1 MVVTMFMAISMAA
14 FTGCSKD
21 EEKTNSSSS
30 SSDQA
35 KSGTIKMYNQ
45 SQKNSY
51 LVTYNGQK
59 YGNALLL
66 PGRQKTV
73 EVPTGYYQFT
83 IQQQDGYVNGHQN
96 EYTATGT
103 VNSGSTLN
111 VNFPKFG
118 TLIVRNYTSDPYSV
132 SINDGLYS
140 FTVQGGYQHTL
151 NNCDEGYYKI
161 YFKQQSGYLFYPTED
176 TRYGTLTAGGTLS
189 TNIE

>member
-83 IQQQDGYVNGHQN
+83 ILQQDGYIDGHQY
-96 EYTATGT
+96 EYTSTGT

-111 VNFPKFG
+111 CVIPKLG
-118 TLIVRNYTSDPYSV
+118 TLIVKNLTSDPYSV
-132 SINDGLYS
+132 SINNGLYS
-140 FTVQGGYQHTL
+140 FTLQGGYQMTL
-151 NNCDEGYYKI
+151 SNCDIGYYKI
-161 YFKQQSGYLFYPTED
+161 YVKQQSGYLLYPTEE
-176 TRYGTLTAGGTLS
+176 TYTGTLTDGATLTTS
-189 TNIE
+189 IN